1 MFKCNAC
8 KEIFEEPKKYT
19 DWVEA
24 WGHMVPIYSYTCPH
38 CDSDDFEEYTGDDE
52 DDWKRI

>member
-1 MFKCNAC
+1 MARYKCNDC
-8 KEIFEEPKKYT
+8 KEIFEKPKKYI

-24 WGHMVPIYSYTCPH
+24 WGHMVPMYSYTCPY

-52 DDWKRI
+52 DD